1 MDFDSLPQRIAQ
13 RLAVVARTLC
23 EIFHFAA
30 LKLRHGSRRARV
42 CPPGW
47 ICSMC
52 SEWPVG
58 DFCMKA
64 RFSVSQ
70 APCDEVDA
78 NPKLLGG
85 LNLSLHNDF
94 LGRWRWSCGAYTAML
109 NSCSF

>member
-1 MDFDSLPQRIAQ
+1 M
-13 RLAVVARTLC
+13 
-23 EIFHFAA
+23 
-30 LKLRHGSRRARV
+30 
-42 CPPGW
+42 
-47 ICSMC
+47 
-52 SEWPVG
+52 G

-109 NSCSF
+109 NSCSFDTAPRVFPSTSGAEVRLTGESNEGSDATFAAHPLRSF